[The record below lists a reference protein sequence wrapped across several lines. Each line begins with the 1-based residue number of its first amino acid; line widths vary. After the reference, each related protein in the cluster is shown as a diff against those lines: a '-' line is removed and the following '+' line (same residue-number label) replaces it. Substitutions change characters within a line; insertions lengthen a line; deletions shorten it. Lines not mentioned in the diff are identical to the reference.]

1 MIGLFIAS
9 LISTSI
15 YYLYGSGLRT
25 FYQVESTSD
34 LQDEANVIFSM
45 IERDLARGG
54 FVHPIRGDVSNTANC
69 KATISPENAVKIVS
83 GSEISSCFDKPSSD
97 GTVAYR
103 YRVTYKLGDGT
114 SGLEILI
121 PIKKLL
127 EQIIVHHPY
136 LHQILITHRQFI
148 IGNLFLQI

>member
-1 MIGLFIAS
+1 MSIKSKKSKGVSLVELMIGLFIAS

-69 KATISPENAVKIVS
+69 KATISREIVALQLS
-83 GSEISSCFDKPSSD
+83 
-97 GTVAYR
+97 
-103 YRVTYKLGDGT
+103 
-114 SGLEILI
+114 LI
-121 PIKKLL
+121 HI
-127 EQIIVHHPY
+127 
-136 LHQILITHRQFI
+136 
-148 IGNLFLQI
+148 